1 MKKKEQKTNYNLE
14 NIQPN
19 LKGQDIIKFI
29 AKTLPN
35 QPGVY
40 QMEDEDGK
48 ILYIG
53 KAKNL
58 AKRVINYTSL
68 NNLTRR
74 LQRMVSLTKQMNF
87 VVTNTEIEALLLE
100 CNLIKRHK
108 PRFNIILRDDKSFP
122 YILINKEHQFP
133 RLQKYR
139 GRKNIKGDYYGP
151 FVSPSVADYTLIA
164 LQKAFLLRSC
174 TEGTFKNRSRP
185 CLLYDIKRCSGPCV
199 NYINEA
205 KYKESID
212 DAKKFLKGNTKK
224 IEKKLNKKMKIA
236 SKNQMFEE
244 AARLRDRIKSVSQIQ
259 KYQSVY
265 IKDMRNID
273 IFAIKL
279 INNKSCI
286 HGKFYR
292 NGSNYGNKSFFP
304 SHEDTSED
312 SEILES
318 FLYQFYAD
326 KDIPPKILVNINE
339 DFFRDV
345 ERTLNKKNKLKT
357 KILKPKSGEK
367 LQHILLAE
375 KNALESIKLKK
386 TSLENHHLALHSL
399 ARLLKRKNEITRVE
413 SYDNSHTFGKNSVG
427 VMVVADKEGLS
438 PKHYRKFNIRY
449 DLKDDNISKID
460 DYYMMEEVLTRR
472 LSKVNPNDK
481 FQVPDVIIIDGGRG
495 QFNSVA
501 KILKKFKLEKI
512 DLLSISKGPE
522 RNLGREI
529 IHLEK
534 KNLNLKPNDNL
545 LSFIQRLRDE
555 AHRFAITA
563 HRSRRT
569 KASIKSVFD
578 EIKGIGP
585 KRKKDLMIHF
595 GTVQKIKSA
604 SMDELKKIKTIPLK
618 KLEEIYEF
626 FNGL

>member
-1 MKKKEQKTNYNLE
+1 MNKKEIKTNIQHT
-14 NIQPN
+14 NIKPN
-19 LKGQDIIKFI
+19 LNGQEIIKFI
-29 AKTLPN
+29 AKTLPH

-40 QMEDEDGK
+40 QMEDEDGQ

-87 VVTNTEIEALLLE
+87 FVTNTEIEALLLE

-122 YILINKEHQFP
+122 YILINKEHKYP

-139 GRKNIKGDYYGP
+139 GSKKIKGDYFGP

-174 TEGTFKNRSRP
+174 SDGVFSNRSRP

-199 NYINEA
+199 NSINET

-224 IEKKLNKKMKIA
+224 IEKKLNAKMLSA

-244 AARLRDRIKSVSQIQ
+244 AGRLRDRIKSINQIQ

-265 IKDMRNID
+265 IKEMRNID
-273 IFAIKL
+273 IFAIK
-279 INNKSCI
+279 IIDNKSCI

-304 SHEDTSED
+304 THEDTTED
-312 SEILES
+312 VEILES
-318 FLYQFYAD
+318 FLYQFYAN
-326 KDIPPKILVNINE
+326 KDVPPKILVNVE
-339 DFFRDV
+339 EKFFKEV
-345 ERTLNKKNKLKT
+345 EITLNKKNKLKT
-357 KILKPKSGEK
+357 KIMKPKSGEK

-386 TSLENHHLALHSL
+386 TSLEAHHSALNSL
-399 ARLLKRKNEITRVE
+399 SQLLNIEYEINRVE
-413 SYDNSHTFGKNSVG
+413 AYDNSHTSGKNSVG

-438 PKHYRKFNIRY
+438 PRHYRKFNIRY
-449 DLKDDNISKID
+449 DMQEKKISTVD
-460 DYYMMEEVLTRR
+460 DYYMMEEVLSRR
-472 LSKVNPNDK
+472 LSKINQSNEPS
-481 FQVPDVIIIDGGRG
+481 VPDVIIIDGGRG
-495 QFNSVA
+495 QYNSVL
-501 KILKKFKLEKI
+501 KIIKKYQLEDIK
-512 DLLSISKGPE
+512 LLSVSKGPE
-522 RNLGREI
+522 RNAGREI
-529 IHLEK
+529 VHLEN
-534 KNLNLKPNDNL
+534 KNVNLKPNDVL
-545 LSFIQRLRDE
+545 LNFIQRLRDE

-563 HRSRRT
+563 HRSRRS
-569 KASIKSVFD
+569 KASIKSIFD

-585 KRKKDLMIHF
+585 KRKKELLLHF
-595 GTVQKIKSA
+595 GTFKKIKSA
-604 SMDELKKIKTIPLK
+604 SLEELKKIKTIPKK
-618 KLEEIYEF
+618 KLEELYEF
-626 FNGL
+626 FNS

>member
-1 MKKKEQKTNYNLE
+1 MNKKELKTYIHPKNVK
-14 NIQPN
+14 PN
-19 LKGQDIIKFI
+19 LTGQEIIKFI
-29 AKTLPN
+29 AKTLPH

-40 QMEDEDGK
+40 QMEDEEGQ

-87 VVTNTEIEALLLE
+87 FVTNTEIEALLLE

-122 YILINKEHQFP
+122 YILINKQHKYP

-139 GRKNIKGDYYGP
+139 GNKKIKGDYFGP

-174 TEGTFKNRSRP
+174 SDGVFNNRSRP

-199 NYINEA
+199 SSINEI

-212 DAKKFLKGNTKK
+212 DAKRFLKGNTKK
-224 IEKKLNKKMKIA
+224 IEKKLNTKMLSA

-244 AARLRDRIKSVSQIQ
+244 AGRLRDRIKSINQIQ

-265 IKDMRNID
+265 IKEMRNID
-273 IFAIKL
+273 IFAIK
-279 INNKSCI
+279 IVDNKSCI

-304 SHEDTSED
+304 SHEDATED
-312 SEILES
+312 IEILES

-326 KDIPPKILVNINE
+326 KDVPPKILVN
-339 DFFRDV
+339 V
-345 ERTLNKKNKLKT
+345 EEKFLKEVEITLSKKSKLKT

-386 TSLENHHLALHSL
+386 TSLEAHHSALSSL
-399 ARLLKRKNEITRVE
+399 SKLLDTEYEINRVE
-413 SYDNSHTFGKNSVG
+413 AYDNSHTFGKNSVG

-438 PKHYRKFNIRY
+438 PKNYRKYNIRY
-449 DLKDDNISKID
+449 DMKDKKISSVD
-460 DYYMMEEVLTRR
+460 DYYMMEEVLSRR
-472 LSKVNPNDK
+472 LSKINQNDE
-481 FQVPDVIIIDGGRG
+481 FTIPDVIIIDGGRG
-495 QFNSVA
+495 QYNSVL
-501 KILKKFKLEKI
+501 KIIKKYQLANIK
-512 DLLSISKGPE
+512 LLSVSKGPE
-522 RNLGREI
+522 RNAGREI
-529 IHLEK
+529 VHLEN
-534 KNLNLKPNDNL
+534 KNINLKPNDVL
-545 LSFIQRLRDE
+545 LNFIQRLRDE

-563 HRSRRT
+563 HRSRRS
-569 KASIKSVFD
+569 KSSIKSVFD

-585 KRKKDLMIHF
+585 KRKKDLLLHF
-595 GTVQKIKSA
+595 GTIKKIKSA
-604 SMDELKKIKTIPLK
+604 SLEELKNIKTIPLK
-618 KLEEIYEF
+618 KLEELYEF
-626 FNGL
+626 FNS

>member
-1 MKKKEQKTNYNLE
+1 MNKKEIKTK
-14 NIQPN
+14 IKHTDIKPN
-19 LKGQDIIKFI
+19 LNGQEIIKFI
-29 AKTLPN
+29 AKTLPH

-40 QMEDEDGK
+40 QMEDEDGQ

-87 VVTNTEIEALLLE
+87 FVTNTEIEALLLE

-122 YILINKEHQFP
+122 YILINKEHKYP

-139 GRKNIKGDYYGP
+139 GSKKIKGDYFGP

-174 TEGTFKNRSRP
+174 SDGVFSNRSRP

-199 NYINEA
+199 NLINET

-224 IEKKLNKKMKIA
+224 IEKKLNAKMLSA

-244 AARLRDRIKSVSQIQ
+244 AGRLRDRIKSINQIQ

-265 IKDMRNID
+265 IKEMRNID
-273 IFAIKL
+273 IFAIK
-279 INNKSCI
+279 IIDNKSCI

-304 SHEDTSED
+304 THEDTTED
-312 SEILES
+312 VEILES
-318 FLYQFYAD
+318 FLYQFYAN
-326 KDIPPKILVNINE
+326 KDVPPKILVNVE
-339 DFFRDV
+339 EKFFKEV
-345 ERTLNKKNKLKT
+345 EITLNKKNKLKT
-357 KILKPKSGEK
+357 KIMKPKSGEK

-386 TSLENHHLALHSL
+386 TSLEAHHSALNSL
-399 ARLLKRKNEITRVE
+399 SQLLNIEYEINRVE
-413 SYDNSHTFGKNSVG
+413 AYDNSHTSGKNSVG

-438 PKHYRKFNIRY
+438 PRHYRKFNIRY
-449 DLKDDNISKID
+449 DMQEKKISTVD
-460 DYYMMEEVLTRR
+460 DYYMMEEVLSRR
-472 LSKVNPNDK
+472 LSKINQSNEPS
-481 FQVPDVIIIDGGRG
+481 VPDVIIIDGGRG
-495 QFNSVA
+495 QYNSVL
-501 KILKKFKLEKI
+501 KIIKKYQLEDIK
-512 DLLSISKGPE
+512 LLSVSKGPE
-522 RNLGREI
+522 RNAGREI
-529 IHLEK
+529 VHLEN
-534 KNLNLKPNDNL
+534 KNVNLKPNDVL
-545 LSFIQRLRDE
+545 LNFIQRLRDE

-563 HRSRRT
+563 HRSRRS

-585 KRKKDLMIHF
+585 KRKKELLLHF
-595 GTVQKIKSA
+595 GTIKKIKSA
-604 SMDELKKIKTIPLK
+604 SLEELKKIKTIPKK
-618 KLEEIYEF
+618 KLEELYEF
-626 FNGL
+626 FNS

>member
-19 LKGQDIIKFI
+19 LKGQEIIKFI

-174 TEGTFKNRSRP
+174 SEGTFKNRSRP

-367 LQHILLAE
+367 LQHIFLAE

-449 DLKDDNISKID
+449 DLKDNNISKVD

-472 LSKVNPNDK
+472 LSKINPNDK

-495 QFNSVA
+495 QFNSVS

-522 RNLGREI
+522 RNVGREI

-595 GTVQKIKSA
+595 GTVQKMKSA

>member
-1 MKKKEQKTNYNLE
+1 MNKKEIKTNIQHT
-14 NIQPN
+14 NIKPN
-19 LKGQDIIKFI
+19 LNGQEIIKFI
-29 AKTLPN
+29 AKTLPH

-40 QMEDEDGK
+40 QMEDEDGQ

-74 LQRMVSLTKQMNF
+74 LQRMVSLTKRMNF
-87 VVTNTEIEALLLE
+87 FVTNTEIEALLLE

-122 YILINKEHQFP
+122 YILINKEHKYP

-139 GRKNIKGDYYGP
+139 GSKKIKGDYFGP

-174 TEGTFKNRSRP
+174 SDGVFSNRSRP

-199 NYINEA
+199 NSINET
-205 KYKESID
+205 KYKESIN

-224 IEKKLNKKMKIA
+224 IEKKLNAKMLSA

-244 AARLRDRIKSVSQIQ
+244 AGRLRDRIKSINQIQ

-265 IKDMRNID
+265 IKEMRNID
-273 IFAIKL
+273 IFAIK
-279 INNKSCI
+279 IIDNKSCI

-304 SHEDTSED
+304 THEDTTED
-312 SEILES
+312 VEILES
-318 FLYQFYAD
+318 FLYQFYAN
-326 KDIPPKILVNINE
+326 KDVPPKILVNVE
-339 DFFRDV
+339 EKFFKEV
-345 ERTLNKKNKLKT
+345 EITLNKKNKLKT
-357 KILKPKSGEK
+357 KIMKPKSGEK

-386 TSLENHHLALHSL
+386 TSLEAHHSALNSL
-399 ARLLKRKNEITRVE
+399 SQLLNIEYEIKRVE
-413 SYDNSHTFGKNSVG
+413 AYDNSHTSGKNSVG

-438 PKHYRKFNIRY
+438 PRHYRKFNIRY
-449 DLKDDNISKID
+449 DMQEKKISTVD
-460 DYYMMEEVLTRR
+460 DYYMMEEVLSRR
-472 LSKVNPNDK
+472 LSKINQSNEPS
-481 FQVPDVIIIDGGRG
+481 VPDVIIIDGGRG
-495 QFNSVA
+495 QYNSVL
-501 KILKKFKLEKI
+501 KIIKKYQLEDIK
-512 DLLSISKGPE
+512 LLSVSKGPE
-522 RNLGREI
+522 RNAGREI
-529 IHLEK
+529 VHLEN
-534 KNLNLKPNDNL
+534 KNVNLKPNDVL
-545 LSFIQRLRDE
+545 LNFIQRLRDE

-563 HRSRRT
+563 HRSRRS

-585 KRKKDLMIHF
+585 KRKKDLLLHF
-595 GTVQKIKSA
+595 GTVKKIESA
-604 SMDELKKIKTIPLK
+604 SLEELKKIKTIPKK
-618 KLEEIYEF
+618 KLEELYEF
-626 FNGL
+626 FNS

>member
-1 MKKKEQKTNYNLE
+1 MNKKELKTNNTHKNIKHNL
-14 NIQPN
+14 N
-19 LKGQDIIKFI
+19 GQEIIKFI
-29 AKTLPN
+29 AKTLPH

-40 QMEDEDGK
+40 QMEDEDGQ

-58 AKRVINYTSL
+58 SKRVINYTNL

-74 LQRMVSLTKQMNF
+74 LQRMVSLTKKMNF
-87 VVTNTEIEALLLE
+87 FVTNTEIEALLLE

-122 YILINKEHQFP
+122 YILINKEHKYP

-139 GRKNIKGDYYGP
+139 GTKKIKGDYFGP

-174 TEGTFKNRSRP
+174 SEGTFSNRSRP

-199 NYINEA
+199 EYINEV

-224 IEKKLNKKMKIA
+224 IEKKLTSKMKIA

-244 AARLRDRIKSVSQIQ
+244 AGRLRDRIKSVNQIQ

-265 IKDMRNID
+265 IKEMRNID
-273 IFAIKL
+273 IFAIK
-279 INNKSCI
+279 IIDNKSCI

-312 SEILES
+312 REILES

-326 KDIPPKILVNINE
+326 KDIPPKILVNIDQN
-339 DFFRDV
+339 FFKEV
-345 ERTLNKKNKLKT
+345 ETTLNKKNKSKT

-367 LQHILLAE
+367 LQHVLLAE

-386 TSLENHHLALHSL
+386 SSLETHNFALVSL
-399 ARLLKRKNEITRVE
+399 SKLLKTKKEIKRIE
-413 SYDNSHTFGKNSVG
+413 AYDNSHTSGKNSVG
-427 VMVVADKEGLS
+427 VMIVADKEGVS
-438 PKHYRKFNIRY
+438 PKNYRKFNIRY
-449 DLKDDNISKID
+449 DLKNNNISKVD

-472 LSKVNPNDK
+472 LSKIDK
-481 FQVPDVIIIDGGRG
+481 KVESLIPDVIIIDGGRG
-495 QFNSVA
+495 QFNSVL
-501 KILKKFKLEKI
+501 KILKKYQLENI
-512 DLLSISKGPE
+512 NLLSVSKGPE
-522 RNLGREI
+522 RNAGREI
-529 IHLEK
+529 IHLK
-534 KNLNLKPNDNL
+534 NQNLNLKPNDSL
-545 LSFIQRLRDE
+545 LNFIQRLRDE

-563 HRSRRT
+563 HRSRRS
-569 KASIKSVFD
+569 KSSIKSIFD

-585 KRKKDLMIHF
+585 KRKKDLLLHF
-595 GTVQKIKSA
+595 GTIQKIKSA
-604 SMDELKKIKTIPLK
+604 SVEELKQVKTIPSK
-618 KLEEIYEF
+618 KLEELYEF
-626 FNGL
+626 FNG